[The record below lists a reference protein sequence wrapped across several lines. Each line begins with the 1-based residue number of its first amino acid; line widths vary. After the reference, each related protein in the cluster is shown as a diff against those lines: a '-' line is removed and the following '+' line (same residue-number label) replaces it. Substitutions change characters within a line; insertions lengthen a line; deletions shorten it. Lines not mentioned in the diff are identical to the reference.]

1 MSCADIE
8 TLITSYV
15 DREASESDRAGV
27 AAHLEACLRCRL
39 RVAAEYEA
47 RMLIRARASQLGCR
61 APESLR
67 ARCRAA
73 SHRPTFFGRARL
85 FAGRH
90 PVPLS
95 AAAALILAVATLFGV
110 GLFGRSN
117 TALAAQLTL
126 DHLKCFALSS
136 DQVAPVIAS
145 TIREEFRTHDG
156 WRVPIPEPSS
166 AERLTLVGSRH
177 CLSGEGRTAHV
188 LYRRAG
194 HPVSLFLIPHTV
206 HAEENL
212 EIMGHVAV
220 IWSRS
225 DMTYVVLARQPR
237 TDAEEVARYVKLVT
251 E

>member
-1 MSCADIE
+1 MRCAEIE
-8 TLITSYV
+8 PFLTPYV
-15 DREASESDRAGV
+15 DREATEADQAAV
-27 AAHLEACLRCRL
+27 AAHLDACPSCRR

-47 RMLIRARASQLGCR
+47 RMLLRARAVDLGCH
-61 APESLR
+61 APASLHE
-67 ARCRAA
+67 RCRAIDR
-73 SHRPTFFGRARL
+73 RPSVAGRTSL
-85 FAGRH
+85 FARH
-90 PVPLS
+90 YAVPLS
-95 AAAALILAVATLFGV
+95 TAAALLLVVATLLGV
-110 GLFGRSN
+110 ALFSRSS
-117 TALAAQLTL
+117 TVLAAQLTL

-136 DQVAPVIAS
+136 EQAAPVSAS
-145 TIREEFRTHDG
+145 TIREEFRAQDG
-156 WRVPIPEPSS
+156 VRLPIPEPSS

-194 HPVSLFLIPHTV
+194 HPVSLFLLPHTV